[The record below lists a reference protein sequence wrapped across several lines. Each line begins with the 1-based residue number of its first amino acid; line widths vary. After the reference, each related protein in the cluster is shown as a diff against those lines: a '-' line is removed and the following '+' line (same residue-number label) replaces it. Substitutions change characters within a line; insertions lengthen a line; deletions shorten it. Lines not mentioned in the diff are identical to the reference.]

1 MQPTAILQL
10 SSIAARRLP
19 SGKPASARAAG
30 TPNWLRRVL
39 VALASIRARSVRVIG
54 LWRQRMRMRAELR
67 EVDERTL
74 HDLGVS
80 RAEVQYEVDK
90 WFWRA

>member
-1 MQPTAILQL
+1 
-10 SSIAARRLP
+10 
-19 SGKPASARAAG
+19 
-30 TPNWLRRVL
+30 
-39 VALASIRARSVRVIG
+39 LASIRARSVRVIG